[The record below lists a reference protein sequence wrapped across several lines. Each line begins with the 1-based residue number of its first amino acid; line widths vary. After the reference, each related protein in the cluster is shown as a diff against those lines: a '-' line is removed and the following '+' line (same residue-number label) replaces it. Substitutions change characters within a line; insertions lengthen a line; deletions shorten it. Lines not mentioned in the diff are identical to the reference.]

1 MELNATVFGY
11 LPLLCIVIAW
21 VAIGLKLVYEMKHE
35 TPD

>member
-1 MELNATVFGY
+1 MGLNATVFGY

-21 VAIGLKLVYEMKHE
+21 VAIGLKLAYEMKHE